1 MLLAG
6 RTHRDILYN
15 MAVTY
20 SEAISRISNHLDQR
34 NKATPSN
41 GDVLVRLETAVGRTL
56 AKDYAATIDAP
67 PFDNSGQFRQD
78 GARLT

>member
-1 MLLAG
+1 
-6 RTHRDILYN
+6 

-20 SEAISRISNHLDQR
+20 SEAISRISNYLDQR
-34 NKATPSN
+34 NHVTPSSSSLSSSSN
-41 GDVLVRLETAVGRTL
+41 GDVLVRLEKAVGRTL
-56 AKDYAATIDAP
+56 AKEYAATIDAP